1 MARRSNDSGFRAMM
15 RNLKENDGLA
25 IQAGIFKEAKA
36 SRSANGSRAD
46 NLAYRLKIHDQGLG
60 NNPKREVL
68 KPAKELTEEYA
79 DQLITVHVKNL
90 TKYKALDTRAIGR
103 KFVKNIKEQF
113 PKTSPPKTE
122 ATIKAAQRKYG
133 GNRKTK
139 NLIQTRDM
147 INAIKYRVNISG
159 CCLNVPNNVLSSPD
173 FNACS

>member
-68 KPAKELTEEYA
+68 KPALEQTERDA
-79 DQLITVHVKNL
+79 DTAIRQHVKR
-90 TKYKALDTRAIGR
+90 LDSNRRLQVESIGKR
-103 KFVKNIKEQF
+103 FADNIKLQF
-113 PKTSPPKTE
+113 KKTSPKKKE
-122 ATIKAAQRKYG
+122 ATIKAAQRRYG
-133 GNRKTK
+133 GARRST
-139 NLIQTRDM
+139 NLIQTGEMRQ
-147 INAIKYRVNISG
+147 AVTFKVAR
-159 CCLNVPNNVLSSPD
+159 
-173 FNACS
+173 